1 MANYRAEERRRH
13 EHYPYHRGADLAPR
27 RCGGRLAI
35 LDASASYCHYI
46 DDQNWDGLR
55 SIFTEDIIWEGLET
69 HRGLDTVIAFLDSLV
84 PGVME
89 LAFHRAFGETFT
101 SLTADRATTRAQMD
115 APCVIDGV
123 PMLCA
128 GRYDDTFRKEDGRWK
143 LARRKMTFYYFNP
156 FSEGYKAFVAPPR
169 ASS

>member
-1 MANYRAEERRRH
+1 MSTTPTIEELTSRLVAAE
-13 EHYPYHRGADLAPR
+13 D
-27 RCGGRLAI
+27 RLAI

-156 FSEGYKAFVAPPR
+156 FSEGYKAFVASPR